1 MDEELTVGNQ
11 GWTYPLRERR
21 APRRFPDEEHVLLTD
36 KGETKSFEEVK
47 RATHNFKWL
56 SAMQDEMDSMHKNDM
71 YELTKLRKGKRAL
84 WNKWVYKLK
93 SREDGNP
100 PMYKGCIVV
109 KAFEQK
115 KGMDFDEI
123 FGPMVKMTSIQ
134 IMLSIVA
141 NMDLKVEQLDVNE
154 VPAW

>member
-1 MDEELTVGNQ
+1 
-11 GWTYPLRERR
+11 
-21 APRRFPDEEHVLLTD
+21 
-36 KGETKSFEEVK
+36 
-47 RATHNFKWL
+47 
-56 SAMQDEMDSMHKNDM
+56 
-71 YELTKLRKGKRAL
+71 
-84 WNKWVYKLK
+84 
-93 SREDGNP
+93 
-100 PMYKGCIVV
+100 MYKGCIVV